1 MEGGDGYVWTC
12 YKRSSN
18 ELSCTGTD
26 DYPSQLTFRGESVFL
41 LVEGS
46 KPEQGQIIEQTEN
59 ENVKLRF
66 GSGVWVR
73 QGTT

>member
-1 MEGGDGYVWTC
+1 M
-12 YKRSSN
+12 
-18 ELSCTGTD
+18 
-26 DYPSQLTFRGESVFL
+26 GERVFL